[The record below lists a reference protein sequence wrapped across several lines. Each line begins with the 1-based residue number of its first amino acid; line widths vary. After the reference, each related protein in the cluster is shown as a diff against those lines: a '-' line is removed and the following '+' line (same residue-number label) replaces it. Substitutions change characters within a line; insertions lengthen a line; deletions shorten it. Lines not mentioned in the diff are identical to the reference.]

1 MMHVIAILIIVSFF
15 GCNADN
21 FDSVIRGNDQFT
33 ANTYKELI
41 KIPENTNF
49 IVSGLSA
56 EIILS
61 LVANGARGETQTQL
75 LDGLRLPR
83 DIEDINKVYTEITSR
98 LNVDTKEFK
107 LLSANKVYLAKN
119 FAIKKSFNDIAV
131 RDYASEVQNLDFAES
146 EEAANEINGWVEQ
159 KTNNKIKNL
168 VDPKDLNAF
177 VRLVLVNALYF
188 SGQWKNTFKKENTAD
203 RIFYSSPTESKKIP
217 TMQTLLGAKY
227 YYNDILGAKFLEL
240 DFKRSNA
247 SMTFVLPDKINGLEA
262 VEHKLEEY
270 LAPQPMEYVDV
281 LISLPKFK
289 IETEVKFVPI
299 LQSFGIKKIFDGEAD
314 LTGISKEK
322 LIVSKV
328 LQKAFIDVNE
338 NGVEAA
344 AATVGA
350 YWSRPMVPPP
360 SYEFNADHPFIFII
374 KENNGLILFA
384 GRFTGKKER
393 REDYDDEHRHLKQ
406 DDDKTQKD
414 KTVETYEI
422 QDQREE
428 RERQE
433 QREYEE
439 EFLRKCEENKDNVNI
454 ITAICHFS
462 SDTRARFD
470 ILKMC
475 LIEKLTYN
483 TSQFHVKYL
492 PILTFSY
499 LQLEMHAV
507 VFLLL
512 LSIFGCYADD
522 FKSIVGGNNGFTVH
536 TYKKLVRL
544 AHKDSIIFSGLSAEV
559 ILSLL
564 ANGARGE
571 TKKQLL
577 KGLSLPNK
585 IKYINKAFTKITS
598 EIHVLNEDA
607 YDLTLANKIYVA
619 PKFPIKK
626 EFNDIAVNYYGAEV
640 ENLDFS
646 NKAEAANV
654 MNSWVEEKTNNRI
667 NNLINPLNLDSS
679 TALVLINAL
688 HFSGQWQ
695 NPFPVY
701 NTADKTFYY
710 SLDKSKKIP
719 TMYTESFAN
728 YAYNKQLNAKF
739 LELGFKDSNISMTF
753 VLPDQ
758 IDGLKAVERNLKLYL
773 APQNMETVKVAITL
787 PKFQIET
794 EINFKPILQS
804 LGVRQLFKTGDELS
818 NIADGPLKV
827 DFVLQ
832 KAFIDVNENG
842 VEAAGATAVAVQML
856 SLHPPATEYYF
867 NADHPFIFII
877 KENNGLIL
885 FAGRFNQ

>member
-384 GRFTGKKER
+384 GRFTGK
-393 REDYDDEHRHLKQ
+393 
-406 DDDKTQKD
+406 
-414 KTVETYEI
+414 
-422 QDQREE
+422 
-428 RERQE
+428 
-433 QREYEE
+433 
-439 EFLRKCEENKDNVNI
+439 
-454 ITAICHFS
+454 
-462 SDTRARFD
+462 
-470 ILKMC
+470 
-475 LIEKLTYN
+475 
-483 TSQFHVKYL
+483 
-492 PILTFSY
+492 
-499 LQLEMHAV
+499 
-507 VFLLL
+507 
-512 LSIFGCYADD
+512 
-522 FKSIVGGNNGFTVH
+522 
-536 TYKKLVRL
+536 LVRL
-544 AHKDSIIFSGLSAEV
+544 ARKDSIIFSGLSAEV

-598 EIHVLNEDA
+598 DIHVLNEDA

-739 LELGFKDSNISMTF
+739 LELEFKDSNISMTF

-856 SLHPPATEYYF
+856 SLYPPATEYYF